1 LTVSHLFPDIKDLG
15 SMNNPQPVE
24 PPFGGGLGMF
34 RLPPEVDDIVAE
46 GYRAYVRALNDRIR
60 RDVSR
65 SPISSFFEIMRQ
77 SAFGFIAGLVVLVS
91 VGIGGWALTGLLASE
106 ISSQVAEINNARV
119 TLERL
124 KEQTWGIRME
134 KDTSGKRF
142 IVLPPG
148 TRAEPGW
155 TYGDRPALRVY

>member
-1 LTVSHLFPDIKDLG
+1 MSNLFPDMGDSDSTKNTPSTAHPRLEDDAKSIL
-15 SMNNPQPVE
+15 
-24 PPFGGGLGMF
+24 
-34 RLPPEVDDIVAE
+34 LPPPEIDDIVAE
-46 GYRAYVRALNDRIR
+46 GYRAYIHALNDRIR
-60 RDVSR
+60 RDVYR

-106 ISSQVAEINNARV
+106 ISSQVAEISNARA

-124 KEQTWGIRME
+124 KEQTWGIRLE
-134 KDTSGKRF
+134 KDAHGRRF